1 MLFGG
6 ICITCLKK
14 VYAVL
19 SIIFVCSI
27 MISCSGCFEREKAE
41 KISLEERE
49 VTSNVTIDVQPLRIG
64 VSALISPQG
73 TMIYY
78 EEILDYVSERTGRPV
93 SLVQRDSYLEINELL
108 ESRYIDVAFVG
119 PGQYIEGREKFGLE
133 LLVAPVVDG
142 EPYYY
147 SYIIVPSNSE
157 VASISELKGKR
168 FAFTDPL
175 STTGKYYPTYVL
187 ILMNKTPD
195 TFFSS
200 YVYTHSHEA
209 SIEAVARNLV
219 DGASVEGLVW
229 DYLSETKP
237 ETTSKTKI
245 ILKSPPYGITPLVVH
260 PEMSLELKEELKTI
274 FLTMHKDPKGEEIL
288 DKLDID
294 MFIEVDDELYDS
306 VFSMRRAV
314 ESGNVNRSVAF

>member
-1 MLFGG
+1 M
-6 ICITCLKK
+6 C
-14 VYAVL
+14 
-19 SIIFVCSI
+19 SII
-27 MISCSGCFEREKAE
+27 ISCSGCFEREKAE
-41 KISLEERE
+41 KISLEERQ

-78 EEILDYVSERTGRPV
+78 EEILDYVSERTGLPV

-157 VASISELKGKR
+157 VASIAELKGKR

-187 ILMNKTPD
+187 LLMNKTPD

-229 DYLSETKP
+229 DYLSQTKP

-294 MFIEVDDELYDS
+294 MFIQVDDELYDS
-306 VFSMRRAV
+306 VFWMRTAV
-314 ESGNVNRSVAF
+314 ESGNVNRSVAL

>member
-14 VYAVL
+14 AYAVF
-19 SIIFVCSI
+19 SIIFACSI
-27 MISCSGCFEREKAE
+27 MISCSGCFEREQAE

-64 VSALISPQG
+64 VSAIISPQK
-73 TMIYY
+73 TMVYY
-78 EEILDYVSERTGRPV
+78 GEILDYVSERTGRPV
-93 SLVQRDSYLEINELL
+93 VLVQRSTYLEINELV

-119 PGQYIEGREKFGLE
+119 PGQYMEGKEKFGME
-133 LLVAPVVDG
+133 LLVVPVVDG

-157 VASISELKGKR
+157 VTSIAELKGKR

-175 STTGKYYPTYVL
+175 STTGKYYPAYVL
-187 ILMNKTPD
+187 LLMNETPD
-195 TFFSS
+195 TFFSI
-200 YVYTHSHEA
+200 YTYTHSHDT

-219 DGASVEGLVW
+219 DGASVDGLVW
-229 DYLSETKP
+229 DYLSETIP
-237 ETTSKTKI
+237 ETTAKTKI

-260 PEMSLELKEELKTI
+260 PEMSLELKEELRTI
-274 FLTMHKDPKGEEIL
+274 FLTIHKDPKGEEIL
-288 DKLDID
+288 GKLDID
-294 MFIEVDDELYDS
+294 MFIQVDAELYDS
-306 VFSMRRAV
+306 TFRMRSAV
-314 ESGNVNRSVAF
+314 ESGNVTGSVAL